1 VNVCGHCSGSGE
13 GANQPIN
20 SSSFL
25 TDIQEKAL
33 IVQGFD
39 VLGDTVFR
47 KPEKKKFRRKLII
60 CEEDLV
66 VGTGSTALVCL
77 LRML

>member
-1 VNVCGHCSGSGE
+1 MNVCGHCSGSRE
-13 GANQPIN
+13 GAKQPIN

-39 VLGDTVFR
+39 LLGGTVFR
-47 KPEKKKFRRKLII
+47 KPEKEKFRRRLII